1 VKILRRKILPV
12 FIVYYGI
19 ITVNSRVMSHSD
31 PFLRLKAPQ
40 KFITLPYV
48 IRGFFS
54 VYLTNELIIT

>member
-1 VKILRRKILPV
+1 MKILRRKILPV

-40 KFITLPYV
+40 KIITLPYV